1 MSASRRVSRLPLLEL
16 AQGWLLEQRLVS
28 EQIRVPR
35 GAERAISDERG

>member
-1 MSASRRVSRLPLLEL
+1 MSASRRASRYRCWS
-16 AQGWLLEQRLVS
+16 WLLEQRLVS